1 MTETKIP
8 LFLMDD
14 LSHPFLFILEDF
26 MEKDFDAILK
36 TEYSNRFDE
45 IRKKQMITSFYKY
58 GALKDNYQ
66 KFKCMK
72 ALEDV
77 QLRIQKYKETGNTE
91 FLADAANFLMIEFM
105 YPSIDGAK
113 YTPTHTGACE
123 IAGFSIN
130 EIRAGKV

>member
-14 LSHPFLFILEDF
+14 LGHPFFFLEDF

-130 EIRAGKV
+130 EIRAGKA